1 MSETDPHYQE
11 VLNESEELES
21 DGHTT
26 VRSIPHN
33 FAKDYRGDKTEYH
46 PNMFFPTYKM
56 LVDGSEIYT
65 PDALEKAENV
75 EELAEAQQ
83 DLDINHPAIIYRDG
97 TYSEYEFIPGATLEE
112 ELASLPSDLR
122 EISQEIGEMT
132 DILHEAGF
140 ARYDNRA
147 GNVIVDRSGM
157 IENDPLP
164 FFIDSEYV
172 VTDAQKG
179 DKNLD
184 LVSFIDSINNQNPEV
199 FNDIFE
205 GFSDGYGKVPISSIA
220 LAGLRTVAEK
230 TLEKEFNQSTNALE
244 NTLRAF
250 YFNIRNNSI

>member
-11 VLNESEELES
+11 VLNDSERLES
-21 DGHTT
+21 NGHTT
-26 VRSIPHN
+26 VKGMPYN
-33 FAKDYRGDKTEYH
+33 FIKDYRDDKTEYH
-46 PNMFFPTYKM
+46 PNMFFPTYK
-56 LVDGSEIYT
+56 LLFDGSDLYT

-75 EELAEAQQ
+75 QELAEAQRE
-83 DLDINHPAIIYRDG
+83 LDVNHPALIYQDG

-112 ELASLPSDLR
+112 ELEGNPSDI
-122 EISQEIGEMT
+122 EDISRQIGEMT
-132 DILHEAGF
+132 EILHDADF
-140 ARYDNRA
+140 ARYDNRV
-147 GNVIVDRSGM
+147 GNVIVDRSGI
-157 IENDPLP
+157 IEDEPLP

-230 TLEKEFNQSTNALE
+230 TLEKEFDQSTNALE